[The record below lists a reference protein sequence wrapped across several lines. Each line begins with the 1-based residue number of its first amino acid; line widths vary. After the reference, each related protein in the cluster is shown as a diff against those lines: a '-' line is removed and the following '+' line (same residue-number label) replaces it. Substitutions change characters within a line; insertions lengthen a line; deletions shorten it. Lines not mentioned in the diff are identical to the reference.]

1 MGRTAEMTQTYL
13 DMPETGDETPE
24 RPWAIKV
31 SLAMSAVW
39 ILFSLGAWTWAN
51 RQQVDYS
58 DLDLDQ
64 IIGKNGFG
72 YLGLYFGGMLAFGI
86 ASLWLAM
93 LGARAVRQNAWV
105 AVVAGAMAMFL
116 VMVPVVFLVTH
127 EISHWCVGCA
137 AGGD

>member
-1 MGRTAEMTQTYL
+1 MTQTYL

-24 RPWAIKV
+24 RTWAIKV

-51 RQQVDYS
+51 RQRVDYS

-64 IIGKNGFG
+64 IIGKNGFA
-72 YLGLYFGGMLAFGI
+72 YLGLYFGGMLAFGV
-86 ASLWLAM
+86 ASLWLAL
-93 LGARAVRQNAWV
+93 LGARSARDTPWI

-116 VMVPVVFLVTH
+116 VMVPVVFLVDH
-127 EISHWCVGCA
+127 GVSHWCRGCA
-137 AGGD
+137 TQGVGD